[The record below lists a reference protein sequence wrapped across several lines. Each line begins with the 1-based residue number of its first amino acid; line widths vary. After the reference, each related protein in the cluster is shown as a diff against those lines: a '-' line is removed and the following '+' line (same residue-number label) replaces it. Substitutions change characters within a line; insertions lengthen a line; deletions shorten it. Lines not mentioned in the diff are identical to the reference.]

1 MPPPFRYTP
10 LNAFARQEPLG
21 PGTVNQ
27 LQVNAEAIDELA
39 RAEHFS
45 DGEHN
50 AQEIPWVL
58 GHMVDGSPPTGHL
71 FDTAYGGGT
80 LARPATGEYT
90 LNVTSGFIPTDASGK
105 FLSSVLANVCGSGIE
120 AKPHLITTETVSAT
134 SVRLRVEWLTSAL
147 GSGDAWAAVNR
158 NVDVAVHAPAQP
170 HSTSLLLSRTLKRR
184 RDWLTEAA
192 TDWSALAQNQGIIR
206 KASLLEHTA
215 AGAHN
220 VNRIAKAVGFFTYA
234 PTAYTRV
241 WADGVASVSRVS
253 LGVIDVFMDGNFTSL
268 NTMAC
273 FPEVQ
278 PATPNEL
285 CVINGAGFGTG
296 AGTSKFRFY
305 IYAFDGTNW
314 ARADRTFS
322 AAMFGVTA

>member
-1 MPPPFRYTP
+1 MR
-10 LNAFARQEPLG
+10 R
-21 PGTVNQ
+21 
-27 LQVNAEAIDELA
+27 
-39 RAEHFS
+39 
-45 DGEHN
+45 
-50 AQEIPWVL
+50 
-58 GHMVDGSPPTGHL
+58 
-71 FDTAYGGGT
+71 
-80 LARPATGEYT
+80 
-90 LNVTSGFIPTDASGK
+90 
-105 FLSSVLANVCGSGIE
+105 
-120 AKPHLITTETVSAT
+120 
-134 SVRLRVEWLTSAL
+134 
-147 GSGDAWAAVNR
+147 
-158 NVDVAVHAPAQP
+158 
-170 HSTSLLLSRTLKRR
+170 LKRR